1 MLQCWKAKPTLR
13 PSFTELV
20 QSIGDLLEESVKAV
34 RESICN
40 KIPVAACTV
49 SHCRVY

>member
-20 QSIGDLLEESVKAV
+20 SDIGDLLRENVK
-34 RESICN
+34 N
-40 KIPVAACTV
+40 V
-49 SHCRVY
+49 SHYRSI

>member
-20 QSIGDLLEESVKAV
+20 QGIGELLEESVKAV
-34 RESICN
+34 SLMLTISWYLP
-40 KIPVAACTV
+40 I
-49 SHCRVY
+49 YLL